1 MGRAVRTTIAA
12 LALALCAGAA
22 AAEGAATLQAL
33 NDGDAGRGWMAVGR
47 LELDGR
53 GFCTATLIA
62 PDEVLTAAHC
72 LYDKAT
78 GARLDPA
85 SITFLAGWRNGRAEA
100 YRDVAATAT
109 LPGYVFA
116 DDGAL
121 ERVAN
126 DLALLRLERPI
137 RLPSIAPFEVA
148 DGAATGASVGV
159 VSYARD
165 RAEAPSLQQT
175 CLVLAREAAV
185 QVLSCSV
192 DFGASGAPVFTMAGG
207 TPRIVAV
214 VSSKATMAERAV
226 ALGTGQL
233 ERIARLQAALA
244 SGGDAFHHP
253 DAVVSTLSAAQ
264 ARAGTGARFVR
275 P

>member
-1 MGRAVRTTIAA
+1 MGMGLRAAI
-12 LALALCAGAA
+12 LALAMAAAGGPGGAA
-22 AAEGAATLQAL
+22 EPVLQAL
-33 NDGDAGRGWMAVGR
+33 RDGDDGRGWMAVGR

-62 PDEVLTAAHC
+62 PDQVLTAAHC

-78 GARLDPA
+78 GARFDPT

-100 YRDVAATAT
+100 YRDVVAAAT

-126 DLALLRLERPI
+126 DLALLRLDRPI
-137 RLPSIAPFEVA
+137 RLPSIAPFAVA
-148 DGAATGASVGV
+148 GAAATGASVGV

-165 RAEAPSLQQT
+165 RAEAPSLQET
-175 CLVLAREAAV
+175 CLVLAHQAAV

-192 DFGASGAPVFTMAGG
+192 DFGASGAPVFTMSGG
-207 TPRIVAV
+207 APRIVAV
-214 VSSKATMAERAV
+214 VSAKATMANRPV

-233 ERIARLQAALA
+233 DRIAHLQAELA
-244 SGGDAFHHP
+244 TGGDAFHRP
-253 DAVVSTLSAAQ
+253 GAAVRTLSRTEAQ
-264 ARAGTGARFVR
+264 AGTGARFVR